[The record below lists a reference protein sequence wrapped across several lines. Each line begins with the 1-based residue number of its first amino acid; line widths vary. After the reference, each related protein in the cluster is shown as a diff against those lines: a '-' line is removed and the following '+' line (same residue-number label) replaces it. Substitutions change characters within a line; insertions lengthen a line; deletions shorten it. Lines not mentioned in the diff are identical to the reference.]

1 MAPRVCAGLWSAP
14 LFPRSM
20 RVMTQRARMC
30 RANETLSEALLWDE
44 LRDRRFQ
51 GTKWR
56 RQQKMGRFV
65 VDFFCSEHLLVVEV
79 DGSVH
84 RGRAEVDA
92 QRQRALELTG
102 VRFVRFSATEVER
115 DVRAVLA
122 ACVNFSTPPLPLWE
136 RGDACD
142 ASDAWGGEGRAES
155 CAHQPLT
162 PMGRGGGVA

>member
-30 RANETLSEALLWDE
+30 RANETLSEALLWDQ

-65 VDFFCSEHLLVVEV
+65 VDFFCSDHLLVVEV
-79 DGSVH
+79 DGGVH

-115 DVRAVLA
+115 DGRAVLDRLRE
-122 ACVNFSTPPLPLWE
+122 FLDSPSPLV
-136 RGDACD
+136 
-142 ASDAWGGEGRAES
+142 GEG
-155 CAHQPLT
+155 
-162 PMGRGGGVA
+162 GRL